1 MKRIVVFGIVG
12 ITCILL
18 CLFSSYTTY
27 ENITYIENGNEK
39 YLLYQDNKY
48 YETSI
53 FTVTD
58 NYGIENENDTEL
70 GWYYSF
76 PFSTRFYSENQES
89 PVFIYTIGGD
99 TSTYIGQNYEYHTD
113 TFVVDETDT
122 EIIWKDVFSIEKND
136 ISIEKN
142 DFHFSNSI
150 TVNLYSKQYPR
161 IKTSLKIAFIDE
173 QCYVYVPASQEIWIP
188 SNAFIEILSDN
199 GII

>member
-76 PFSTRFYSENQES
+76 PFSTRFYSEN
-89 PVFIYTIGGD
+89 
-99 TSTYIGQNYEYHTD
+99 
-113 TFVVDETDT
+113 
-122 EIIWKDVFSIEKND
+122 
-136 ISIEKN
+136 
-142 DFHFSNSI
+142 
-150 TVNLYSKQYPR
+150 
-161 IKTSLKIAFIDE
+161 
-173 QCYVYVPASQEIWIP
+173 
-188 SNAFIEILSDN
+188 
-199 GII
+199 